1 MSLKAPF
8 EMKDSCIRILTTAQ
22 TKVRVQGIVALG
34 SHFATFCQELDFYEA
49 FFFIINFQKE
59 KAITFTL
66 FINLIVKSLLI

>member
-34 SHFATFCQELDFYEA
+34 SHFATFCQVLDEA
-49 FFFIINFQKE
+49 FFFSFEFSKRKGKYFYTFKHSYGE
-59 KAITFTL
+59 KL
-66 FINLIVKSLLI
+66 SNR